1 MQLCTHV
8 MFQNG
13 RAAEAAEFY
22 ATLLDDAELLSIDD
36 STGSTL
42 ARVRLAGQELVIF
55 ESPIQHQFEMTPAVS
70 LFLEVDEADQVD
82 ELFARLS
89 EGGSVLMPVGDYG
102 FAPRYGWCVDRF
114 GMSWQVAKPA

>member
-42 ARVRLAGQELVIF
+42 ARVRLAGHEIVLF
-55 ESPIQHQFEMTPAVS
+55 ESPVQHQFDMTPAVS

-82 ELFARLS
+82 ALFERLA
-89 EGGSVLMPVGDYG
+89 EEGSVLMPVADYG
-102 FAPRYGWCVDRF
+102 FSPRYGWCVDRF